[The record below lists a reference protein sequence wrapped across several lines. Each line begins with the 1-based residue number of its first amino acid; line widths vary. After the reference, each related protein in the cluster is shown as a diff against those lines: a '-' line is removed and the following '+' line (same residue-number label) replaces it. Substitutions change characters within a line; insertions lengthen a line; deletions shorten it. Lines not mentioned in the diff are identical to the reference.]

1 MATLEKWQRVL
12 LVDDHP
18 IIREGLRSLFA
29 GYPEFVIC
37 GEASGVEDGL
47 ERIRELRPDA
57 AVVDISLGR
66 ESGLELIARARREA
80 PSLVV
85 VAFSMLDEM
94 TYAERALR
102 QGASGY
108 VMKQEPPDRL
118 MVALRRALAGKVTVS
133 ASVRERL
140 LTTLGRQGD
149 EVRYSVDRLTDR
161 ELEIFRLL
169 GLGLRSTEI
178 AKRLGISPKTIETH
192 RVRIKAKLGVE
203 TASELVIQASS
214 WVREGPVKQ

>member
-18 IIREGLRSLFA
+18 IVREGLRALFA

-37 GEASGVEDGL
+37 GEASGVEEAMAL
-47 ERIRELRPDA
+47 VRTLQPDA
-57 AVVDISLGR
+57 AVVDISLGH
-66 ESGLELIARARREA
+66 ESGLELIAMARREA
-80 PSLVV
+80 PTMVLL
-85 VAFSMLDEM
+85 ALSMLDEM

-102 QGASGY
+102 QGANGY
-108 VMKQEPPDRL
+108 VMKQEATDRL
-118 MVALRRALAGKVTVS
+118 VTALRRTLSGKVYVS
-133 ASVRERL
+133 PSVRERL
-140 LTTLGRQGD
+140 LATLGKQSD

-169 GLGLRSTEI
+169 GLGLRAAEI

-192 RVRIKAKLGVE
+192 RTRIKAKLGVE

-214 WVREGPVKQ
+214 WVREGPVKP